1 MEKQR
6 GTPLVRYQKKQLME
20 VIIAAFI
27 TQVLFPYLKNSL
39 SSMIQIDKN
48 SVSDHDLN
56 LILFD
61 LLICRNKHSYKG
73 QIIHSND

>member
-1 MEKQR
+1 
-6 GTPLVRYQKKQLME
+6 
-20 VIIAAFI
+20 
-27 TQVLFPYLKNSL
+27 
-39 SSMIQIDKN
+39 MIQIDKN